1 MNPSTTALTLNMQ
14 LPNIAA
20 VAWAVQG
27 DQLSRFV
34 ECTLV
39 DGSTAWNPQTGYHGV
54 IRAHKPD
61 GTACVYDVDEDGNP
75 AVTWTGNVATVT
87 IAQQAV
93 TVAGTVLMQLEFYDS
108 NNARITAFA
117 WAMNVQPSAVTDT
130 EFLSTDYYNILTLQ
144 IAAVLGSSGHAP
156 YIDPTTKNWMIWD
169 EDVGG
174 YTDSG
179 FSSVGE
185 TGPQGPAGPQ
195 GVSIVSTSKAS
206 GTGAPGTTDVYNV
219 NLSSGSVAGQFSVYN
234 GSDGQGSPGSQLPL
248 MDGTASAGTA
258 TAYSREDHVHPQDS
272 EIAELK
278 TDITHFRP
286 NQLKRRWIFI
296 ADSYGHA
303 SGTNNGWIDKLVTL
317 MGLSVDDY
325 YQSGIGGAG
334 FTTSSNSFESMIT
347 TLAASISDKNSIT
360 DIVVCGGAND
370 TGVGADTIST
380 AVKSFVSYCETTFP
394 NALVSIGMI
403 AGTTDTTKIGVQ
415 YERTLRGYED
425 CGKARFLN
433 NLQFVF
439 HDYSLIGSDTVHPTA
454 TGYTVLA
461 DKIYQALMGG
471 CSVNYYETVTPTF
484 DTGYVNAQ
492 TGQFT
497 VAVSNDIT
505 TISMTNRIGKST
517 SSSSYYFP
525 VSAGS
530 AIKICNIPS
539 KYIKGV
545 ASGTY
550 SAWEFLA
557 QPTTLSV
564 HSTINNTYYEMPGW
578 LTIYNGALY
587 ATTVS
592 QVLATTSAF
601 NSCDGIVV
609 LQTSMTAPT
618 MFC

>member
-1 MNPSTTALTLNMQ
+1 MADKAISQLNAATSVTSVDLFVLEQSGEAKKLTGQILENWLVSFADGHGGIQSITKTGSTGTNPVIDTYTILLADETTTTFQVVNGIKGDTGDQTYVWIRYAHTYPTADSDMGTSPDEWIGIYSGTSTTAPTH
-14 LPNIAA
+14 
-20 VAWAVQG
+20 
-27 DQLSRFV
+27 
-34 ECTLV
+34 
-39 DGSTAWNPQTGYHGV
+39 Y
-54 IRAHKPD
+54 
-61 GTACVYDVDEDGNP
+61 
-75 AVTWTGNVATVT
+75 
-87 IAQQAV
+87 
-93 TVAGTVLMQLEFYDS
+93 
-108 NNARITAFA
+108 
-117 WAMNVQPSAVTDT
+117 
-130 EFLSTDYYNILTLQ
+130 TDYTWYQ
-144 IAAVLGSSGHAP
+144 F
-156 YIDPTTKNWMIWD
+156 K
-169 EDVGG
+169 
-174 YTDSG
+174 
-179 FSSVGE
+179 GE
-185 TGPQGPAGPQ
+185 TGDTGAAATITAATVGYQQSDSGSVVPEGSWTTTVPTPVAGKFLWTRIQ
-195 GVSIVSTSKAS
+195 IQFNTGSSITAYSVARYGID
-206 GTGAPGTTDVYNV
+206 GTGAVSSVNSVSPDQYGNV
-219 NLSSGSVAGQFSVYN
+219 QLVAGDIQALDSQSVQAHL
-234 GSDGQGSPGSQLPL
+234 D
-248 MDGTASAGTA
+248 DD
-258 TAYSREDHVHPQDS
+258 EQD
-272 EIAELK
+272 IADLK
-278 TDITHFRP
+278 TSITHLRP

-334 FTTSSNSFESMIT
+334 FTTSSNSFLSMIT

-380 AVKSFVSYCETTFP
+380 AVKAFVSYCETTFP

-403 AGTTDTTKIGVQ
+403 AGTTDTTRIGVQ

-425 CGKARFLN
+425 CGKARFLQ

-439 HDYSLIGSDTVHPTA
+439 HDYSLIGNDGVHPTA

-471 CSVNYYETVTPTF
+471 CSVNYYEVVTPTP
-484 DTGYVNAQ
+484 DSGYTMNLS
-492 TGQFT
+492 GQFA

-505 TISMTNRIGKST
+505 TISMTNRIGKLA

-525 VSAGS
+525 VSAGT

-550 SAWEFLA
+550 AAWEFLA
-557 QPTTLSV
+557 QTTTLSV
-564 HSTINNTYYEMPGW
+564 HSTINNTFYEMPGW

-587 ATTVS
+587 VTTVS

-601 NSCDGIVV
+601 NSCDSISV